1 MSFTRVAFHI
11 VLLAF
16 TMFAFGVDVGH
27 WRARDKIA
35 TTCVPQPGAELLA
48 SHQNRD
54 GVTCEYGRAFGLAT
68 KRKKAT

>member
-1 MSFTRVAFHI
+1 MSVIRIA
-11 VLLAF
+11 VLLALLGS
-16 TMFAFGVDVGH
+16 MFGLGLDVGH

-48 SHQNRD
+48 SHQTRD
-54 GVTCEYGRAFGLAT
+54 GVTCEYGRAYGLAP